1 MVKEKRFE
9 IRRSALPIGRCAPR
23 GGFTLVEVLVA
34 MAVLA
39 VILVG
44 LTASATSVMRTNRTS
59 YFNTIAANLAQDK
72 LEELRAK
79 TPADVIP
86 GGPVVSTVSGAAFT
100 RSWMVAADSP
110 VIGVK
115 RVDVTVQWT
124 DYVPHSLTISA
135 VVPG

>member
-1 MVKEKRFE
+1 MKERWF
-9 IRRSALPIGRCAPR
+9 RMRRPALPMGRSAPC

-34 MAVLA
+34 VAILA
-39 VILVG
+39 VILLG
-44 LTASATSVMRTNRTS
+44 LAASATSVVRANRTS

-86 GGPVVSTVSGAAFT
+86 GGPVVDTVYGAAFT
-100 RSWMVAADSP
+100 RSWTVAADSP
-110 VIGVK
+110 MNGLK
-115 RVDVTVQWT
+115 RVEITVAWT
-124 DYVPHSLTISA
+124 DYVPHSLIVSA